1 MIIVGACLFGAFP
14 AIYAIFLSAFY
25 LPVVLLLIGLIFRG
39 VAFEYRE
46 QALKARGL
54 WEWGFVVGSTVVTI
68 VQGAAIG
75 TMILG
80 LPIEGTTYVGNGWD
94 WLAPFPVLCGVWP
107 GAWLQYARCRLAHS

>member
-1 MIIVGACLFGAFP
+1 M
-14 AIYAIFLSAFY
+14 
-25 LPVVLLLIGLIFRG
+25 VLLLIGLIFRG

-80 LPIEGTTYVGNGWD
+80 LPIEGTTYVVNGW
-94 WLAPFPVLCGVWP
+94 
-107 GAWLQYARCRLAHS
+107 